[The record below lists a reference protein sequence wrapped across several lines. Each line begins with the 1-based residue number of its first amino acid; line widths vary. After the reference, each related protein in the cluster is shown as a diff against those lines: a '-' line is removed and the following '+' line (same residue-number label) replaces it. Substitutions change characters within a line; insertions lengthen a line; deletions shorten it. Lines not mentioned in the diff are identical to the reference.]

1 MNQPL
6 LPRPRFWVRA
16 AREKQIRTTL
26 IGDMIRFM
34 IVFLIATVL
43 ESLLMSLPITFWVLT
58 RNRLE
63 LQPGGIEL
71 GNLEKMVAELMEKLP
86 PWMNVAVLF
95 AGAAYGIAAIFYC
108 RKYEKR
114 SLPSMGLA
122 KKSALPEALGG
133 LLVGLALFAAL
144 TGVGAAAGGF
154 RVSPFALDARQLP
167 LLLLALLGCA
177 VMGGA
182 RELLFRGYLAPSF
195 GAGLPVGFA
204 AALSTAVSLLASG
217 GGSGFVPYVNL
228 IGLNLLLCVCTI
240 KRGNLWSAIGLHAGW
255 LFAGNFLFGF
265 DLPANDRL
273 CLFRVESA
281 GYRSLLT
288 GGSDGPEAS
297 LCATLVLLA
306 ALAVAYAL
314 RPKDPAPRGEA
325 NKPGTPGPDA
335 TI

>member
-16 AREKQIRTTL
+16 AKEKQILTTPM
-26 IGDMIRFM
+26 GEVIRYM

-43 ESLLMSLPITFWVLT
+43 ESLLMSLPIAFWVLT
-58 RNRLE
+58 RNKLE

-71 GNLEKMVAELMEKLP
+71 GSLEKMIAELMEKLP
-86 PWMNVAVLF
+86 SWMSVALLF

-114 SLPSMGLA
+114 TLPSMGLA
-122 KKSALPEALGG
+122 KQSALPETLGG

-154 RVSPFALDARQLP
+154 RVSPFALDAKQLP
-167 LLLLALLGCA
+167 LLILALLGCA
-177 VMGGA
+177 VAGGA
-182 RELLFRGYLAPSF
+182 RELLFRGYLAPSL
-195 GAGLPVGFA
+195 GARLPVGFA
-204 AALSTAVSLLASG
+204 VVVSTVASLLASG
-217 GGSGFVPYVNL
+217 GGNGFVPYINL
-228 IGLNLLLCVCTI
+228 IGLNLLLCVCTV

-265 DLPANDRL
+265 DLPADDRL
-273 CLFRVESA
+273 CIFRVESR

-288 GGSDGPEAS
+288 GGSAGPEGS

-306 ALAVAYAL
+306 ALAAVFAL
-314 RPKDPAPRGEA
+314 RAKDPAPRGEA
-325 NKPGTPGPDA
+325 KSPDHPDA
-335 TI
+335 AV

>member
-26 IGDMIRFM
+26 MGDMIRFM

-71 GNLEKMVAELMEKLP
+71 GNLEKMIAELMEKLP

-133 LLVGLALFAAL
+133 LAAGLALFAGL

-154 RVSPFALDARQLP
+154 RVSPFALDMRQLP

-177 VMGGA
+177 VAGGA
-182 RELLFRGYLAPSF
+182 KELLFRGYLAPSF

-204 AALSTAVSLLASG
+204 VILSTVASLLASG
-217 GGSGFVPYVNL
+217 GGSGFVPYANL
-228 IGLNLLLCVCTI
+228 LGLNLLLCVCTI
-240 KRGNLWSAIGLHAGW
+240 KRGNLWAAFGLRTGW
-255 LFAGNFLFGF
+255 LFAAKFFFGF
-265 DLPANDRL
+265 DQTEQTRL
-273 CLFRVESA
+273 CLVPVTSVSTRDLV
-281 GYRSLLT
+281 T
-288 GGSDGPEAS
+288 GGKSGPVGS
-297 LCATLVLLA
+297 ICATIVLIV
-306 ALAVAYAL
+306 ALGAVFAL
-314 RPKDPAPRGEA
+314 RAKDPAPRPEPPSDGGA
-325 NKPGTPGPDA
+325 GTA
-335 TI
+335 E

>member
-16 AREKQIRTTL
+16 AKEKQIRTTL
-26 IGDMIRFM
+26 MGDMIRFM

-63 LQPGGIEL
+63 LQQGGVEL
-71 GNLEKMVAELMEKLP
+71 GNLEKMIAKLMEKLP

-95 AGAAYGIAAIFYC
+95 AAAAYGIAAVFYC
-108 RKYEKR
+108 KKYEKR
-114 SLPSMGLA
+114 TLPSMGLA
-122 KKSALPEALGG
+122 KKSALPETLGG
-133 LLVGLALFAAL
+133 LVAGLALFAAL
-144 TGVGAAAGGF
+144 TAVGSAAGGF
-154 RVSPFALDARQLP
+154 RFSPFAPDARQLP
-167 LLLLALLGCA
+167 LLALALLGCA
-177 VMGGA
+177 VAGGA

-195 GAGLPVGFA
+195 GSGLPVAFA
-204 AALSTAVSLLASG
+204 VGLTTVASLLASG
-217 GGSGFVPYVNL
+217 GGSGFVPYANL
-228 IGLNLLLCVCTI
+228 LLLNLLLCVCTI

-281 GYRSLLT
+281 GYRKLLT
-288 GGSDGPEAS
+288 GGSNGPEGS

-314 RPKDPAPRGEA
+314 RAKDPAPQGEA